1 MSCLKWMLFVL
12 AGFTAGSLFAQEK
25 PQLIALAS
33 LLTNPEHYLG
43 QTVATQAIV
52 DESDAVAGRLKL
64 TETKPARATKKSEPA
79 FLTAI
84 WSKAAGNPFSE
95 SGQEAIVIG
104 QIQLQNQRP
113 ILQASD
119 IITNKE
125 AIRRF
130 LRPFEKR
137 PRPGDN
143 LGHDAKLSS
152 HLAE

>member
-64 TETKPARATKKSEPA
+64 TEIKTARATQKSEPA

-84 WSKAAGNPFSE
+84 WSKAAGNPCSE

-104 QIQLQNQRP
+104 QIQVQNQRP

-119 IITNKE
+119 ILTNKE

-130 LRPFEKR
+130 LRPFERR
-137 PRPGDN
+137 PCPGDN
-143 LGHDAKLSS
+143 LGHDARLSN

>member
-1 MSCLKWMLFVL
+1 MFSPKWMLFVL
-12 AGFTAGSLFAQEK
+12 AGFTAGSLFAQAK

-43 QTVATQAIV
+43 QTVATLAMV
-52 DESDAVAGRLKL
+52 NESYAVAGRFQL
-64 TETKPARATKKSEPA
+64 TEIKTAGANKQSEPA
-79 FLTAI
+79 FLTAT

-104 QIQLQNQRP
+104 QIQLRNQRP
-113 ILQASD
+113 ILQVSD
-119 IITNKE
+119 LITDKE

-152 HLAE
+152 HLTE

>member
-1 MSCLKWMLFVL
+1 MLFVFV
-12 AGFTAGSLFAQEK
+12 GVTAGPLFAEEK

-52 DESDAVAGRLKL
+52 DESDAVAGRYKL
-64 TETKPARATKKSEPA
+64 TEIKTAGATKKVEPA

-84 WSKAAGNPFSE
+84 FSKAAGNPFSE
-95 SGQEAIVIG
+95 SGQEVIVIG
-104 QIQLQNQRP
+104 QIQLQKQGP
-113 ILQASD
+113 ILQVSNVIAD
-119 IITNKE
+119 KE

-130 LRPFEKR
+130 LRRFEKR

-143 LGHDAKLSS
+143 LGHDAQLSS

>member
-1 MSCLKWMLFVL
+1 MSRLKWMLFVL

-33 LLTNPEHYLG
+33 LLTDPEHYLG
-43 QTVATQAIV
+43 VTVATQAMV
-52 DESDAVAGRLKL
+52 DQSDAVAGRFKL
-64 TETKPARATKKSEPA
+64 TEIKTAGATKKAEPA

-84 WSKAAGNPFSE
+84 FSKAAGNPFSE

-113 ILQASD
+113 ILQVSNL
-119 IITNKE
+119 ITDKE

-152 HLAE
+152 HLDE

>member
-1 MSCLKWMLFVL
+1 MSCLKRMLFVL
-12 AGFTAGSLFAQEK
+12 AGFTAGSLFAEEK

-52 DESDAVAGRLKL
+52 DESDAVAGRFKL
-64 TETKPARATKKSEPA
+64 TEIKTAGATKKSEPV
-79 FLTAI
+79 FLRAT

-95 SGQEAIVIG
+95 NGQEAIVIG
-104 QIQLQNQRP
+104 QIQLQNQGP
-113 ILQASD
+113 ILQVSN
-119 IITNKE
+119 IITDKK
-125 AIRRF
+125 AIQRF

-143 LGHDAKLSS
+143 LGHDAQLSS

>member
-1 MSCLKWMLFVL
+1 MSRLKWLLFVL

-33 LLTNPEHYLG
+33 LLTNPEQYLG
-43 QTVATQAIV
+43 ETVATQAIV
-52 DESDAVAGRLKL
+52 DESDAVAGRFKL
-64 TETKPARATKKSEPA
+64 TEIKTTGATKKAEPA

-84 WSKAAGNPFSE
+84 FSKAAGNPFSE

-104 QIQLQNQRP
+104 QIQLQNQRA
-113 ILQASD
+113 ILQVSNL
-119 IITNKE
+119 ITDKE

-130 LRPFEKR
+130 LRRFEKR